1 MLELY
6 ILICCI
12 LLLLLLVSYKSTEAF
27 SNDTMNKK
35 TDYILTACPVGYI
48 SFNNKDGDTI
58 CCNGEIIA
66 GSCITGKQ
74 CALTASNSVSNCV
87 SIVLKDYE
95 QKASE
100 FCPSSMQNYYENQK
114 QTVKGCTSGDLN
126 ATMDGLEKSSQP
138 ACKIYNTLD
147 ANLHALDS
155 CSNHKEM
162 DAFPCFGNNCV
173 KALTQTIADSP
184 VLLTVT
190 FTDTTGIHRTGS
202 TRASL
207 KRFLD
212 ATKPNWKDAG
222 MDLSKNIAVAEVLKA
237 VYIDKTMSNDDVQN

>member
-12 LLLLLLVSYKSTEAF
+12 LLLLLIVSYKSTEPF
-27 SNDTMNKK
+27 DNITPKK
-35 TDYILTACPVGYI
+35 TDYILTACPHGYT
-48 SFNNKDGDTI
+48 SFNNKDGDTL

-66 GSCITGKQ
+66 GSCINSSQ
-74 CALTASNSVSNCV
+74 CALTASSSVSSCV
-87 SIVLKDYE
+87 SVILKDYE
-95 QKASE
+95 RKAVDL
-100 FCPSSMQNYYENQK
+100 CPSSMVNYYENKK

-126 ATMDGLEKSSQP
+126 ATMDGLNTTSQP

-147 ANLHALDS
+147 ANLNALDS

-162 DAFPCFGNNCV
+162 DAFKCFGDNCV
-173 KALTQTIADSP
+173 KALKQSIANSP
-184 VLLTVT
+184 VLITVT
-190 FTDTTGIHRTGS
+190 FTDGSGIQRTGS

-222 MDLSKNIAVAEVLKA
+222 MDLSKNVAVAEVLKA
-237 VYIDKTMSNDDVQN
+237 VYIDKTMSTDDVQN

>member
-6 ILICCI
+6 ILIVCI
-12 LLLLLLVSYKSTEAF
+12 LLLLLLVSYKSTEPF
-27 SNDTMNKK
+27 DNIIPKK
-35 TDYILTACPVGYI
+35 TDYVLSACPAGYT

-58 CCNGEIIA
+58 CCNGQIIA
-66 GSCITGKQ
+66 GSCINDKK
-74 CALTASNSVSNCV
+74 CALSASSSVASCV
-87 SIVLKDYE
+87 SVVLKDYE

-100 FCPSSMQNYYENQK
+100 FCPSSMSNYYENQK

-126 ATMDGLEKSSQP
+126 STMDGLDKLSQP

-162 DAFPCFGNNCV
+162 DAFKCFGENCV
-173 KALTQTIADSP
+173 KTLTQTVANSP
-184 VLLTVT
+184 VLINVT
-190 FTDTTGIHRTGS
+190 FTDGSGIQRTGS
-202 TRASL
+202 THASL

-222 MDLSKNIAVAEVLKA
+222 MDLSKNVAVAEVLKA
-237 VYIDKTMSNDDVQN
+237 VYIDKTMSKDDVQN

>member
-6 ILICCI
+6 ILII
-12 LLLLLLVSYKSTEAF
+12 LILFLLLLVSYKSTEAF
-27 SNDTMNKK
+27 SNTTPKK
-35 TDYILTACPVGYI
+35 TDYILTSCPAGYT

-58 CCNGEIIA
+58 CCHGQIIG
-66 GSCITGKQ
+66 GSCITEKQ
-74 CALTASNSVSNCV
+74 CALSASSSVANCV
-87 SIVLKDYE
+87 SVVLKDYE

-100 FCPSSMQNYYENQK
+100 FCPSTMVNYYENQK
-114 QTVKGCTSGDLN
+114 QTLKGCTSGDLN
-126 ATMDGLEKSSQP
+126 ATMDGLDKPSQP

-162 DAFPCFGNNCV
+162 DAFRCFGENCV
-173 KALTQTIADSP
+173 KALTQTVANSP
-184 VLLTVT
+184 VLITVS
-190 FTDTTGIHRTGS
+190 FTDGSGIQRTGS

-222 MDLSKNIAVAEVLKA
+222 MDLSKNVAVAEVLKA
-237 VYIDKTMSNDDVQN
+237 VYIDKTMSKDDVQN

>member
-6 ILICCI
+6 VLIVCI
-12 LLLLLLVSYKSTEAF
+12 LLLLLLVSYKSTESF
-27 SNDTMNKK
+27 DNIIPKK
-35 TDYILTACPVGYI
+35 TDYVLSACPVGYT

-66 GSCITGKQ
+66 GSCINDKK
-74 CALTASNSVSNCV
+74 CALSASSSVASCV
-87 SIVLKDYE
+87 SVVLKDYE

-100 FCPSSMQNYYENQK
+100 FCPSSMSNYYENQK

-126 ATMDGLEKSSQP
+126 SSMDGLDKPSQP

-147 ANLHALDS
+147 ANLYALDS
-155 CSNHKEM
+155 CYNHKEM
-162 DAFPCFGNNCV
+162 DVFSCFGENCV
-173 KALTQTIADSP
+173 KALTQTVANSP
-184 VLLTVT
+184 ALITIS
-190 FTDTTGIHRTGS
+190 FTDGSGIQRTGS

-222 MDLSKNIAVAEVLKA
+222 MDLSKNVAVAEVLKA
-237 VYIDKTMSNDDVQN
+237 VYIDKTMSKDDVQN